1 MKSIEIVGNG
11 TYLPKQLI
19 DNNYFNNKFSLKD
32 DWIYKRTGI
41 KTRYWENEKDVTQMA
56 ISAVKDAINNSNI
69 DVQQIDCIIACSTT
83 TDKIMPGVSFEIQKE
98 FDIKKCMCIDLLA
111 GCSGYINAFDIARKY
126 ICLNEI
132 ECALVV
138 AVEKVSEFLN
148 YEDINTSII
157 LGDGAA
163 ATILKSSKETKLYSQ
178 KIESI
183 GQEGHLLTCSYKNKL
198 YMDGKSIYKFAV
210 TKTIDNINDLLKNN
224 NLTLDDIDYI
234 VPHQSNI
241 RIMEAIVKR
250 LNIPKEKMY
259 INLETIGNTFCASI
273 PIALNEMYKQ
283 NLLKPKDKIIMIGYG
298 GGLNLGSI
306 LLEI

>member
-1 MKSIEIVGNG
+1 MKSVKIVGSG
-11 TYLPKQLI
+11 TYLPKQVI
-19 DNNYFNNKFSLKD
+19 DNDYFNNKFSLKD

-41 KTRYWENEKDVTQMA
+41 RKRYWEDEKNVTQMA
-56 ISAVKDAINNSNI
+56 VAAVKNAINKYNI

-98 FDIKKCMCIDLLA
+98 LDIKKCMCIDLLA

-126 ICLNEI
+126 ICLEEV

-163 ATILKSSKETKLYSQ
+163 ATILKSSKELKIYSQ

-198 YMDGKSIYKFAV
+198 YMDGKNIYKFAV
-210 TKTIDNINDLLKNN
+210 TKTVDNINDLLKNN
-224 NLTLDDIDYI
+224 NLTLDDIKYI
-234 VPHQSNI
+234 VPHQSNM
-241 RIMEAIVKR
+241 RIMEAIIKR
-250 LNIPKEKMY
+250 LNISKEKMY
-259 INLETIGNTFCASI
+259 VNLENIGNTFCASI
-273 PIALNEMYKQ
+273 PIALDEMYDKK
-283 NLLKPKDKIIMIGYG
+283 LLNPKDKIIMIGYG